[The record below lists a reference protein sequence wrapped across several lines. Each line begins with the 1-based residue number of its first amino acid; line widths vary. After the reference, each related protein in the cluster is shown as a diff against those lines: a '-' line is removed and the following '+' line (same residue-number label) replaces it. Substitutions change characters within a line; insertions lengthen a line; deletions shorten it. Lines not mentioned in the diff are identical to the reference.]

1 MIRKIRKK
9 HKIIWLILAV
19 LLPLL
24 FIASIAFRH
33 GGPVNE
39 KIPQRSSE
47 FKRGTPIAEP
57 PAKRGG
63 QHAEA

>member
-19 LLPLL
+19 LLPSL

-33 GGPVNE
+33 SEPVNE
-39 KIPQRSSE
+39 KIPEKFTTKTQSAQ
-47 FKRGTPIAEP
+47 KN
-57 PAKRGG
+57 
-63 QHAEA
+63 